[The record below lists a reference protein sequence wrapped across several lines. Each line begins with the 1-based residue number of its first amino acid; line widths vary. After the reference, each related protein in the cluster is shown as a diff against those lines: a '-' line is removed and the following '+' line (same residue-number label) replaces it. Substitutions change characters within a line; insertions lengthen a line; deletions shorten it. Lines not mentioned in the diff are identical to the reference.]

1 MRRTLTLSRGIH
13 AQGEDDHDP
22 RSPAMRPEEYRAK
35 QDWLRSN
42 ATGVRARSV
51 ERELRAWQRELEEQG
66 TTVEAWLATDRVR
79 LGLTPW
85 FVGYHNGR
93 LASAVRHHDR
103 YCRAITEHY
112 FDEDVRE
119 ATQAEM
125 EKLPPCAYCA

>member
-1 MRRTLTLSRGIH
+1 MRS
-13 AQGEDDHDP
+13 
-22 RSPAMRPEEYRAK
+22 EEYGAK

-42 ATGVRARSV
+42 PTGVRARSV

-93 LASAVRHHDR
+93 LASTVRHHDR
-103 YCRAITEHY
+103 YCRGITEHY

-125 EKLPPCAYCA
+125 EKLPPCGYCA